1 MWSEVDFEYRKKLR
15 ELHSDYPLAPDN
27 IEIKREMLSEYQ
39 CASLWKLGTLLETR
53 VKAKKTH
60 SILEFNQSQWLK
72 PYIEFNTQKRLEAEK
87 NNDKDAK
94 TLHKLINNT
103 IYGKTMENL
112 RNRINV
118 KLLNTEKYYFKCTS
132 KPSYMSH
139 KIFDN
144 NLIAIHKSRL
154 AWKSNKPAYI
164 RMCILKLSN
173 VLMNEFHYDY
183 IKNKYDN
190 KSKPLFTDTDV

>member
-1 MWSEVDFEYRKKLR
+1 MWFEVDLEYRKKLR

-27 IEIKREMLSEYQ
+27 KEIKREMLSEYQ
-39 CASLWKLGTLLETR
+39 CASLWKRGTLLETR

-60 SILEFNQSQWLK
+60 SILEFNQSQWSK

-87 NNDKDAK
+87 NNGKDAK

-103 IYGKTMENL
+103 IYGKTMENF
-112 RNRINV
+112 RNRVNV
-118 KLLNTEKYYFKCTS
+118 KLLNTKKYYFKCTS
-132 KPSYMSH
+132 KPSYMSQ

-144 NLIAIHKSRL
+144 NLVAIRKSKL

-164 RMCILKLSN
+164 RMCILKFSN
-173 VLMNEFHYDY
+173 VLMHEFHYDY
-183 IKNKYDN
+183 IKNKYG
-190 KSKPLFTDTDV
+190 KKPKPLFTDTDV